1 MKSVLE
7 TYLDQ
12 FAVNN
17 LRHLEIVREIS
28 HELNPYEA
36 QVLLGM
42 VYPALATLQQA
53 YSYAFNVIGSK
64 K

>member
-1 MKSVLE
+1 MKSCLE

-12 FAVNN
+12 FAANN
-17 LRHLEIVREIS
+17 LRQLETVREIS

-42 VYPALATLQQA
+42 VYPALASLQQA
-53 YSYAFNVIGSK
+53 YSYAFHVLGGK